1 MGGLV
6 EAAPVEIRVI
16 GERQAVRSALAEL
29 QRRHGTACKLHG
41 TRRGKKGDTVGR
53 ATLYVG

>member
-1 MGGLV
+1 M
-6 EAAPVEIRVI
+6 ESTPVEVRVI

-29 QRRHGTACKLHG
+29 QRHYGSACKLHG

-53 ATLYVG
+53 ATLYVGS